1 MRKRLTVLT
10 VGCKANFADSAAIAC
25 KAAAAGFRVVAPHEP
40 ADVIIVNGCAV
51 THRADRDSRAIARR
65 ARRRCPGATI
75 VMTGC
80 HAETAPGGR
89 GGLPEAEH
97 WIGLR
102 EEGALEELLGRLG
115 SGGGPA
121 SGDPLGEYGADLLLG
136 HRRTFIKIQDG
147 CDFACAYC
155 IVPLARGKNRSSAR
169 EDILRRAA
177 RAEEDG
183 AREIVLTGIHIGLYG
198 ADRGEEGALPR
209 LLAGILAAT
218 SLSRIRLSS
227 LEPAE
232 VTDRLLDVCAG
243 NPRICPHLHVPLQ
256 SGADR
261 TLSRMGRS
269 YDARRYAEAVERAAV
284 RLPGL
289 QIGTDL
295 IAGFP
300 GETRA
305 DFEET
310 VRFLDGLPVNYYHV
324 FPYSPRAG
332 TVSAGWPD
340 DVPPREKKDRVE
352 TLLAEDGK
360 KREAYLTMQ
369 VGRELDVLA
378 ETFRP
383 ARKELSGYSA
393 KYVPVAF
400 HGGGGIGEIVRVRAE
415 SVRGKEIAAARIETG

>member
-25 KAAAAGFRVVAPHEP
+25 TAAAAGFRVVAPHES
-40 ADVIIVNGCAV
+40 AEVIIVNGCAV
-51 THRADRDSRAIARR
+51 THRADRDSRALARR
-65 ARRRCPGATI
+65 AKRRCPGATI

-80 HAETAPGGR
+80 HAETAHDGKA
-89 GGLPEAEH
+89 GLPEAEH

-102 EEGALEELLGRLG
+102 DEGALRELLERLG
-115 SGGGPA
+115 SGGVSA
-121 SGDPLGEYGADLLLG
+121 SLGDYGADLLLG
-136 HRRTFIKIQDG
+136 HRRTFLKIQDG

-155 IVPLARGKNRSSAR
+155 IVPRARGRNRSSDRA
-169 EDILRRAA
+169 DIIRRAA

-198 ADRGEEGALPR
+198 KDRGEESALPR
-209 LLAGILAAT
+209 LITGILAAT
-218 SLSRIRLSS
+218 SQARIRLSS

-256 SGADR
+256 SGSDR
-261 TLSRMGRS
+261 TLSRMGRL
-269 YDARRYAEAVERAAV
+269 YNARRYAEAVERAAA
-284 RLPGL
+284 RMPGL
-289 QIGTDL
+289 QVGTDV

-310 VRFLDGLPVNYYHV
+310 VRFLDGLPVDYYHV

-340 DVPPREKKDRVE
+340 DVSPSEKKERVDR
-352 TLLAEDGK
+352 LLARDGE
-360 KREAYLTMQ
+360 KREAYLAMQ

-383 ARKELSGYSA
+383 AGNEISGYSA
-393 KYVPVAF
+393 NYVPVAF
-400 HGGGGIGEIVRVRAE
+400 TGGGGIGEIVRVRAI
-415 SVRGKEIAAARIETG
+415 SVRRKEIAAARIETG